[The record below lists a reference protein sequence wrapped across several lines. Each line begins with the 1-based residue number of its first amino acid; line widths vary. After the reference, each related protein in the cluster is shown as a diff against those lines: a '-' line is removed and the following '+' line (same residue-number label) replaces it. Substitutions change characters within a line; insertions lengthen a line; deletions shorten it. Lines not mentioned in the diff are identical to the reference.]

1 MSKSSV
7 NKTAAL
13 VRGIVLS
20 IAFAMLTPVLTA
32 CGSEDDPIGDAT
44 TSPDGPVQLDGG
56 IDGSDAMSPPDAPQ
70 LDVCQQQDPPPQG
83 AYVMSGKDLRCGI
96 LAAPGDH
103 NSWAFAGSSEFN
115 CVLDVHPDTETGTI
129 CVVLCAGHFGADYTN
144 LVIERAGLQGPF
156 RFYYTPVGNEEYV
169 CYDPSTLPSQS

>member
-20 IAFAMLTPVLTA
+20 ILVMLTTLLAA
-32 CGSEDDPIGDAT
+32 CGGEDDPIGDAT

-56 IDGSDAMSPPDAPQ
+56 IDAMSPPDAPQ

-83 AYVMSGKDLRCGI
+83 AYVMNGKSLRCG
-96 LAAPGDH
+96 ANAMPGDH
-103 NSWAFAGSSEFN
+103 NSWIFAGSSEFSCN
-115 CVLDVHPDTETGTI
+115 LDVHPDTETGAI
-129 CVVLCAGHFGADYTN
+129 CVVLCDGHFGADYTN
-144 LVIERAGLQGPF
+144 LVVERAGLQGPY
-156 RFYYTPVGNEEYV
+156 RFYYTPPGDVMEYV